1 MTSKF
6 KTMTFEEYNEPTEEK
21 RWKVSALYQCEDITY
36 KAALT
41 PIIEAWKQAIF
52 EETDDPA
59 FANYCGA
66 CESGECCGHTYNPK
80 YCCMADECPNL
91 YEGNYPPDY

>member
-21 RWKVSALYQCEDITY
+21 KWKVAALIQCEDITY

-41 PIIEAWKQAIF
+41 PIIDALKQAMY
-52 EETDDPA
+52 EETGEPA
-59 FANYCGA
+59 YADYCPA
-66 CESGECCGHTYNPK
+66 CDAAEEYGHTFNK
-80 YCCMADECPNL
+80 YCSCEDNRC